1 MITLS
6 FRIKTDKERLS
17 IRTVKK
23 LIEHI
28 RREFGLVEWDLKHR
42 SKEGNIILFFEDENY
57 YKNFLDK
64 FNIQINSSFQTN
76 IGMKGVILFDLKIV
90 E

>member
-28 RREFGLVEWDLKHR
+28 RREFGPVEWDSKDR
-42 SKEGNIILFFEDENY
+42 SKESAVILFFEDENY

-76 IGMKGVILFDLKIV
+76 IGMKGVILFDLKII